1 MSTGAMPGESVR
13 AWARR
18 NQGVGREVKVAEEDA
33 LRFLCEMTIFRSR
46 TLGMHVEEYRQ
57 APEEALPHV
66 QMFLAAPVHSVATAF
81 GVKYLPRETPL
92 VEAVAVIAESRFVVI
107 SGWEDS
113 DGVIHPDTLW
123 DQQRLFYKLL
133 SCEDFSC
140 EVHRVL
146 DDVPEVPTLHV
157 GCGLDEVMRIM
168 CILHCEFVGL
178 VNDCGNI
185 ESVVRFAD
193 IFQTFVKEINTLY
206 CSRDDVSSSQ
216 QQPRRSML
224 TLGGNHNEELE
235 IDDEVCALC
244 GRPRRAAA

>member
-1 MSTGAMPGESVR
+1 MPDESVR

-18 NQGVGREVKVAEEDA
+18 NQGVGREGQVAEEDA

-46 TLGMHVEEYRQ
+46 TLGKYVEEYWQ

-66 QMFLAAPVHSVATAF
+66 QMFLTAPVHSVATAF

-92 VEAVAVIAESRFVVI
+92 VEAVAAIAKSRFVVI

-113 DGVIHPDTLW
+113 DGVVHPDTLW

-146 DDVPEVPTLHV
+146 DDVPEVPTMHV
-157 GCGLDEVMRIM
+157 GCGLD
-168 CILHCEFVGL
+168 
-178 VNDCGNI
+178 
-185 ESVVRFAD
+185 
-193 IFQTFVKEINTLY
+193 
-206 CSRDDVSSSQ
+206 
-216 QQPRRSML
+216 
-224 TLGGNHNEELE
+224 
-235 IDDEVCALC
+235 
-244 GRPRRAAA
+244 